1 MGINSSQIRSKNQ
14 WGWNHEGDGG
24 QWRLFHQNDGV
35 GEFWIVLS
43 FHFLLPRFAICN
55 QPQNSLIGPFSADS
69 HKHTIKIFTF
79 NIFSKLVMICIE
91 FYSYIQ
97 CGIIF
102 NFPFETPLTGS
113 FWYKKFR
120 GQRRRNAHILEPCQ
134 CFSLVLILES
144 FACQNLHLL
153 INFNVKFLLSW

>member
-1 MGINSSQIRSKNQ
+1 
-14 WGWNHEGDGG
+14 
-24 QWRLFHQNDGV
+24 
-35 GEFWIVLS
+35 
-43 FHFLLPRFAICN
+43 
-55 QPQNSLIGPFSADS
+55 
-69 HKHTIKIFTF
+69 
-79 NIFSKLVMICIE
+79 MICIE

-113 FWYKKFR
+113 FRYKKFR

-153 INFNVKFLLSW
+153 INFNESFYFLDKIFSLRPILSFNAWDDHRRKLTISRIFYCHIFLTNFVILAPQTLIA